1 MSRRPIARSPDLIR
15 LQNEGYDLDIRGG
28 FLLIRNV
35 PYVGADQT
43 LRVGILISRLEL
55 SGDVTNKPRDHVA
68 YWTGE
73 HPCHSD
79 GRKIRT
85 IENGSAPQVLHDG
98 VRADHT
104 FSAKADYR
112 DYHHKMTTYIARISG
127 EAAKLDPSAD
137 ARTYPAIPAED
148 GSGPFKYLDTASS
161 RAGIS
166 AINGKLAGQ
175 KVGIVGLGGTGSY
188 VLDLVAKTEVAE
200 IRLIDGDVFAQH
212 NAFRA
217 PGAPSIEDLQA
228 RPMKAARLG
237 QIYSNM
243 HNGIV
248 VHDAFL
254 SEANLPL
261 LDGLDFVFVCLDQGA
276 AKRMV
281 VDRLTANGTPFVEAG
296 LGVVLTNG
304 QMGGIVRVTSSAP
317 LTRGRAEKFISFS
330 DGDAE
335 ANEYATNIQIA
346 ELNALNA
353 ALAVIQ
359 WKKTVGIYRDTGRA
373 VYNGYAIAPG
383 EIVIEGREVA
393 E

>member
-1 MSRRPIARSPDLIR
+1 MSRRPIARSSDLTR

-28 FLLIRNV
+28 FLLVRNV
-35 PYVGADQT
+35 PYVGAD
-43 LRVGILISRLEL
+43 RVVRRGILISRLDL

-79 GRKIRT
+79 GGKIRA
-85 IENGSAPQVLHDG
+85 IENGSGPQVLHDG
-98 VRADHT
+98 VCADHT

-127 EAAKLDPSAD
+127 EAAKLDPSAN
-137 ARTYPAIPAED
+137 ARTYPTIPAED
-148 GSGPFKYLDTASS
+148 GSGPFNYVDTASS

-175 KVGIVGLGGTGSY
+175 KVGVVGLGGTGSY
-188 VLDLVAKTEVAE
+188 VLDLVAKTEVVE
-200 IRLIDGDVFAQH
+200 IRLIDGDVFSQH

-228 RPMKAARLG
+228 RPTKAARFSS
-237 QIYSNM
+237 IYSNM

-254 SEANLPL
+254 TEANLPL

-281 VDRLTANGTPFVEAG
+281 VDRLTANGTPFVEVG
-296 LGVVLTNG
+296 LGVVLTDDHLS
-304 QMGGIVRVTSSAP
+304 GIVRVTSSTPA
-317 LTRGRAEKFISFS
+317 TRERAEKFISY
-330 DGDAE
+330 GHGGAE

-359 WKKTVGIYRDTGRA
+359 WKKNFGIYRDTGRA
-373 VYNGYAIAPG
+373 VYSGYAIAPG
-383 EIVIEGREVA
+383 EVVTEVA
-393 E
+393 A

>member
-1 MSRRPIARSPDLIR
+1 MSRRPIARSPDLTR

-28 FLLIRNV
+28 FLLVRDV
-35 PYVGADQT
+35 PYVGADRT
-43 LRVGILISRLEL
+43 VRRGILISRLEL
-55 SGDVTNKPRDHVA
+55 SGDVTIKPTDHVA

-79 GRKIRT
+79 GQKIRT
-85 IENGSAPQVLHDG
+85 IENSSEPQALYEG

-112 DYHHKMTTYIARISG
+112 DYHHKMTSYIARITG
-127 EAAKLDPSAD
+127 EATRLDPEAD

-148 GSGPFKYLDTASS
+148 STGPFKYVDTASS
-161 RAGIS
+161 RAGI
-166 AINGKLAGQ
+166 AAVNAKLAGQ
-175 KVGIVGLGGTGSY
+175 RIGIIGLGGTGSY
-188 VLDLVAKTEVAE
+188 VLDLIAKTEVAE
-200 IRLIDGDVFAQH
+200 IRLIDGDVFSQH

-217 PGAPSIEDLQA
+217 PGAPSIDELQV
-228 RPMKAARLG
+228 RPKKAGRFAAL
-237 QIYSNM
+237 YSNM

-248 VHDAFL
+248 AHDDFL
-254 SEANLPL
+254 GEANLPL
-261 LDGLDFVFVCLDQGA
+261 LDGLDFAFVCIDQGA

-281 VDRLTANGTPFVEAG
+281 VDRLSANGTSFIEIG
-296 LGVVLTNG
+296 LGVLLTGG
-304 QMGGIVRVTSSAP
+304 QMGGIVRVTASTP
-317 LTRGRAEKFISFS
+317 DTRALAERYMSFA
-330 DGDAE
+330 DNDAA

-359 WKKTVGIYRDTGRA
+359 WKKLCGIYRDTGKA
-373 VYNGYAIAPG
+373 VYTGYAIAPG
-383 EIVIEGREVA
+383 EIANEGA

>member
-1 MSRRPIARSPDLIR
+1 MSRRPIARSPDLTR

-28 FLLIRNV
+28 FLLVRDV
-35 PYVGADQT
+35 PYVGAD
-43 LRVGILISRLEL
+43 RVVRRGILISRLDL
-55 SGDVTNKPRDHVA
+55 SGDATNKPRDHVA
-68 YWTGE
+68 FWTGE

-79 GRKIRT
+79 GRKISA
-85 IENGSAPQVLHDG
+85 IENNSGPQVLYDG
-98 VRADHT
+98 VRADYT

-112 DYHHKMTTYIARISG
+112 DYHHKMTAYIARISG
-127 EAAKLDPSAD
+127 EAAKRDPSAD

-148 GSGPFKYLDTASS
+148 GSGPFKYVDTASS

-200 IRLIDGDVFAQH
+200 IHLIDGDVFSQH

-217 PGAPSIEDLQA
+217 PGAPSVEDLQIQS
-228 RPMKAARLG
+228 RKAARFG
-237 QIYSNM
+237 QIYANM
-243 HNGIV
+243 HCGIV

-254 SEANLPL
+254 SEANLAL
-261 LDGLDFVFVCLDQGA
+261 LDGLDFVFICLDKDA

-281 VDRLTANGTPFVEAG
+281 SDRLTALGTPFIEVG
-296 LGVVLTNG
+296 LGIVLTDG
-304 QMGGIVRVTSSAP
+304 EMGGIVRVTSSTP
-317 LTRGRAEKFISFS
+317 STRERAESFISYA
-330 DGDAE
+330 DGDAA

-346 ELNALNA
+346 ELNSLNA
-353 ALAVIQ
+353 SLAVIQ
-359 WKKTVGIYRDTGRA
+359 WKKTLGIYRDTGRA
-373 VYNGYAIAPG
+373 VYTGYAIAPG
-383 EIVIEGREVA
+383 EIVTEGA